1 MEINECYSSQIVSS
15 HGLMLLE
22 SCEPSGMDVVIFNYV
37 CGWFEGGSA
46 QS

>member
-1 MEINECYSSQIVSS
+1 MSS

-22 SCEPSGMDVVIFNYV
+22 SWEPSGKDVVVFNCI
-37 CGWFEGGSA
+37 CGGFEGGSA